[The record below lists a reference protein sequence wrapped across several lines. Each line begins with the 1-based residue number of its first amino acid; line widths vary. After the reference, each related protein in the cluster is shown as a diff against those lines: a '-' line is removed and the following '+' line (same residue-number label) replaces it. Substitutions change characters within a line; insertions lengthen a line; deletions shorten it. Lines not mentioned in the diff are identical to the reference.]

1 VSSGAPATPGP
12 ERPSSVGGPSGPRLT
27 VVVPTTHRTAEVQEL
42 IRTVRQS
49 SPVRTGFVVVD
60 NGPAASERGW
70 ALAGDCRLVVRQEY
84 LGSEGGF
91 VIGANMA
98 AEERPDYVLLL
109 DHDACL
115 RPDTLGALL
124 AHASDSTACC
134 CRFDPPWGWGLDSR
148 VGARHLDPQTGQ
160 FTELGFAQWSGMLLP
175 PLAYTLLSQAEYG
188 YFFGYDD
195 FRFCHDL
202 LLHGFDVRGVW
213 GAVLGNARR
222 PADTGSPWRLY
233 YAARNRLLLARDT
246 HGVLSLA
253 MLRATVV
260 ESREIAR
267 GPGRMDRARGLLDGL
282 LDRRGRRVLPKAVVA
297 VADGA
302 RAFGAERTGSTSRS
316 GRHPRVLHARS
327 RWSRHRGGG
336 ARCG

>member
-1 VSSGAPATPGP
+1 VSSGAPASPTP
-12 ERPSSVGGPSGPRLT
+12 ERPSSVGGPSGTRLA
-27 VVVPTTHRTAEVQEL
+27 VVVPTTHRTEEVQEL

-60 NGPAASERGW
+60 NGPAASESGW
-70 ALAGDCRLVVRQEY
+70 ALPGDCRLVVRPEY

-91 VIGANMA
+91 VTGANVA

-115 RPDTLGALL
+115 CPDTLGALL

-148 VGARHLDPQTGQ
+148 VGARHLGPQTGPV
-160 FTELGFAQWSGMLLP
+160 TELGFAQWSGMLLP
-175 PLAYTLLSQAEYG
+175 PLAYTLLCGVDYG

-202 LLHGFDVRGVW
+202 LFHGFDVLGVW

-222 PADTGSPWRLY
+222 PADTGSRWRRY
-233 YAARNRLLLARDT
+233 YAGRNRLLLARDT

-253 MLRATVV
+253 MLRATVI
-260 ESREIAR
+260 ESCEIAK
-267 GPGRMDRARGLLDGL
+267 GPGRLDRTRGLLDGL
-282 LDRRGRRVLPKAVVA
+282 LDRRGRRVLPETVA
-297 VADGA
+297 SGADGGG
-302 RAFGAERTGSTSRS
+302 AFGAERTGPSSRS
-316 GRHPRVLHARS
+316 RGYTRALS
-327 RWSRHRGGG
+327 SGTRWSRRRRGS